1 MHHYTDCCLDNVWL
15 TNGYSSSHTAQG
27 KSFDIEDIDGLHEVM
42 MSLEVGS
49 ILNMSEPFYFEKTAS
64 GWQRISQKQ
73 AEKFS
78 KLKRKVA

>member
-15 TNGYSSSHTAQG
+15 TNGYHLSRSANGTLLE
-27 KSFDIEDIDGLHEVM
+27 IEDIDGLHEVM

-49 ILNMSEPFYFEKTAS
+49 ILNMSEPFYFEKTHT

-73 AEKFS
+73 AEKLS
-78 KLKRKVA
+78 KLRRKVA